1 MKQQQLL
8 EDLESRVAFQED
20 ALDKMSAE
28 MANQGAEIARLSQII
43 KILHQQVKQFS
54 PDQIS
59 APADDVPPPH
69 Y

>member
-1 MKQQQLL
+1 MKLQQLL

-28 MANQGAEIARLSQII
+28 MANQGAEIARLTQII
-43 KILHQQVKQFS
+43 KTLHQQVKQFA

-59 APADDVPPPH
+59 APEDDVPPPH

>member
-1 MKQQQLL
+1 MNQQQLL
-8 EDLESRVAFQED
+8 EELESRVAFQED

-28 MANQGAEIARLSQII
+28 MAQQGAEIARLNQII
-43 KILHQQVKQFS
+43 KLLHQQVKQIS

-59 APADDVPPPH
+59 APEDDVPPPH

>member
-1 MKQQQLL
+1 MKQQQSL

-28 MANQGAEIARLSQII
+28 MANQGAEITRLTQII
-43 KILHQQVKQFS
+43 KTLHQQVKQFA

-59 APADDVPPPH
+59 APEDDVPPPH